1 MGGRILLVNPEAPA
15 PDKTATINERA
26 IKRSGIRL
34 GILDNAKS
42 NADHLLRFIVEGVKT
57 AMPVAS
63 VVSLCKPNASTPASS
78 QVLDRLAQETD
89 CVVSAMGD

>member
-1 MGGRILLVNPEAPA
+1 VVPEAPA
-15 PDKTATINERA
+15 PDQTATIKERGL
-26 IKRSGIRL
+26 KSRGIRL
-34 GILDNAKS
+34 GTLDNAKS
-42 NADHLLRFIVEGVKT
+42 NADHLLRFIVEGAKS
-57 AMPVAS
+57 AMPVTS

>member
-1 MGGRILLVNPEAPA
+1 MSGRIVLVNPEAPA
-15 PDKTATINERA
+15 LDKTATINERA

-34 GILDNAKS
+34 GTLDNAKS
-42 NADHLLRFIVEGVKT
+42 NADHLLRFIVEGVKN
-57 AMPVAS
+57 AMPVTS